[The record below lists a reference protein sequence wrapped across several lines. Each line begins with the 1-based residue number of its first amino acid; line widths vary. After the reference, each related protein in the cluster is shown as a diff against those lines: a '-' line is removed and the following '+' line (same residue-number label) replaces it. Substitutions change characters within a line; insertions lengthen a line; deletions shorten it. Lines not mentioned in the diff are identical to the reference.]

1 MSIAF
6 TPGDPAGIGPDLAV
20 IYSQKVNRQS
30 LLVFTDPDLLTDR
43 AKILNLPINIVDS
56 DNTYRPGDICVYP
69 VYTRAKA
76 VCGELDSS
84 NFQFVLD
91 TLNEATKHCLGSNSE
106 ALVTGPISKEIINA
120 SGIDFSGHT
129 EYLAKLTGTKKT
141 VMMLATEGLRV
152 ALATTH
158 IALKDVPKNITHSS
172 LRDTISI
179 VNKSMIKFGINN
191 PTILVCGLNPHAG
204 EGGYLGSEEIEIINP
219 LINELNSKGYN
230 LIGSV
235 PADTAFTAKSLEGV
249 DVVLSMFHDQG
260 LPVLKTLGFNN
271 AVNITLGLPFI
282 RTSVD
287 HGTALNLAG
296 TGNINLGSMKEAI
309 FYAQMLINNAHGNKK
324 A

>member
-69 VYTRAKA
+69 VYTRTKA

-84 NFQFVLD
+84 NSQFVLD

-129 EYLAKLTGTKKT
+129 EYLAKLTCTKKT

-309 FYAQMLINNAHGNKK
+309 FYAQMLINNAHENKK